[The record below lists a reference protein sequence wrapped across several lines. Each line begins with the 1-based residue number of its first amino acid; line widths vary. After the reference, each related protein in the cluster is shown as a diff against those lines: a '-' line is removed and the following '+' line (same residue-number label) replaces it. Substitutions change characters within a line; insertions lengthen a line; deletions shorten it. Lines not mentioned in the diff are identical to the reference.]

1 MPHKKGRSIMPKSIN
16 SAVEAIELSGIRK
29 FFNLVQD
36 KDDVLSLTIGQ
47 PDFTTPES
55 VKQAAKAALDANKTT
70 YTQNQGLFELRDE
83 VSQYINDTYNTTW
96 TPEQV
101 LVTVGASQAIDIALR
116 TLLVPG
122 DEVILPSPI
131 YPGYEPLV
139 TLQRASV
146 VEVDTTPTD
155 FKLTAEA
162 LESAITNK
170 TKVVILPYPSNPT
183 GVTLTKEE
191 LTQIKDVIVKHDL
204 YLITDEIYSTISF
217 DTPHVSMAIFE
228 ELSEQLIVIN
238 GLSKSHAMT
247 GFRIGFLFGPR
258 HLMDQFTKVLQYN
271 VSCATS
277 TSQYAALN
285 AVTKAKDAPLR
296 MREAYLERRDYV
308 YQRLTA
314 MGLEVVKPG
323 GAFYFMF
330 KLNDPR
336 PSFDLALD
344 LVDKARVAFV
354 PGSSFGRYGEGYL
367 RLSYAYSLETLKEG
381 LDRLEQYILQ
391 Q

>member
-1 MPHKKGRSIMPKSIN
+1 MPKSIN
-16 SAVEAIELSGIRK
+16 SAVESIELSGIRK

-36 KDDVLSLTIGQ
+36 KEDILSLTIGQ

-55 VKQAAKAALDANKTT
+55 VKQAAKEALDANKTT
-70 YTQNQGLFELRDE
+70 YTQNQGLFELRDK
-83 VSQYINDTYNTTW
+83 VSQYINDTYNTKW
-96 TPEQV
+96 TPHQV

-139 TLQRASV
+139 RLQRASV

-162 LESAITNK
+162 LEAAITDK

-191 LTQIKDVIVKHDL
+191 LTQIKDVIIKHDL
-204 YLITDEIYSTISF
+204 YLITDEIYSTIAF

-247 GFRIGFLFGPR
+247 GFRIGFLFGPLN
-258 HLMDQFTKVLQYN
+258 LMDQFTKVLQYN

-285 AVTKAKDAPLR
+285 AVTEAKDAPLK
-296 MREAYLERRDYV
+296 MREAYLDRRDYV
-308 YQRLTA
+308 YERLTA

-344 LVDKARVAFV
+344 LVEKARVAFV

>member
-1 MPHKKGRSIMPKSIN
+1 MPKSIN
-16 SAVEAIELSGIRK
+16 PAVEAIELSGIRK

-36 KDDVLSLTIGQ
+36 KEDILSLTIGQ

-55 VKQAAKAALDANKTT
+55 VKHAAKESLDANKTT
-70 YTQNQGLFELRDE
+70 YTQNQGLFELRDK
-83 VSQYINDTYNTTW
+83 VSQYINDTYNTKW
-96 TPEQV
+96 TPHQV

-139 TLQRASV
+139 KLQRATV

-162 LESAITNK
+162 LEAAITK
-170 TKVVILPYPSNPT
+170 QTKVVILPYPSNPT

-191 LTQIKDVIVKHDL
+191 LARIKDVVIKHDL
-204 YLITDEIYSTISF
+204 YLITDEIYSAISF

-228 ELSEQLIVIN
+228 ELAEQLIVIN

-247 GFRIGFLFGPR
+247 GFRIGFLFGPAN
-258 HLMDQFTKVLQYN
+258 LMDQFTKVLQYN

-285 AVTKAKDAPLR
+285 AVTEAKDAPLN
-296 MREAYLERRDYV
+296 MREAYLDRRNYV

-381 LDRLEQYILQ
+381 LDRLERYILQ
-391 Q
+391 QH

>member
-1 MPHKKGRSIMPKSIN
+1 MPKPIN

-36 KDDVLSLTIGQ
+36 KEDILSLTIGQ
-47 PDFTTPES
+47 PDFSTPES
-55 VKQAAKAALDANKTT
+55 VKQAAKDALDANKTA
-70 YTQNQGLFELRDE
+70 YTQNQGLYELRDK
-83 VSQYINDTYNTTW
+83 VSQYINDLYGTHWCAN
-96 TPEQV
+96 QV

-131 YPGYEPLV
+131 YPGYEPLI
-139 TLQRASV
+139 TLQHAKV
-146 VEVDTTPTD
+146 VAIDTTPTA
-155 FKLTAEA
+155 FKLTADV
-162 LESAITNK
+162 LEQAITDK

-183 GVTLTKEE
+183 GVTLTKDE
-191 LTQIKDVIVKHDL
+191 LAAIKDVVVKHDL

-217 DTPHVSMAIFE
+217 DAPHVSMAIFE
-228 ELSEQLIVIN
+228 ELAERLIVIN

-247 GFRIGFLFGPR
+247 GFRIGFLFGPF

-285 AVTKAKDAPLR
+285 AVTDAKDAPNK
-296 MREAYLERRDYV
+296 MREAYLDRRNYV
-308 YQRLTA
+308 YQRLQA
-314 MGLEVVKPG
+314 MGIDVVKPG

-330 KLNDPR
+330 KINDPR

-344 LVDKARVAFV
+344 LVEQAKVAFV
-354 PGSSFGRYGEGYL
+354 PGSSFGRFGEGYL
-367 RLSYAYSLETLKEG
+367 RLSYAYSLDTLKEG
-381 LDRLEQYILQ
+381 LDRLERYLSANH
-391 Q
+391 